1 MQVGVESAPSAR
13 TDRLISDGGPPLR
26 PSTDGGVLEPDHEP
40 ATPAQTAGRVIPADT
55 VCVHPRPVLRAT
67 LAPRDPRGSAHKK
80 TLLPTRNLP
89 RSREEATTRRRQ
101 YRSNG
106 SKTGT
111 GETGEQAAPY
121 DRPPHKKYWGKRGD
135 RGTGTCVPIKSVGRV
150 GSRVQIDCH
159 SGHPGKWGA
168 GAGPAICLR
177 PHLCVGSLG
186 NQQPGQLC
194 MIPTV
199 WGIWGLSRWTRFEL
213 FAWSELVI
221 ATSPPV
227 IAHGRAGG
235 ISHSARWT
243 FSSFGYALRS
253 KRTAITRSGG

>member
-1 MQVGVESAPSAR
+1 MQIGVEADHETANRPLNIRRR
-13 TDRLISDGGPPLR
+13 TSLAAFRR
-26 PSTDGGVLEPDHEP
+26 WRVREPDHEP
-40 ATPAQTAGRVIPADT
+40 ATPAQTVGRVIPADT
-55 VCVHPRPVLRAT
+55 VCVHPRSVLRAT
-67 LAPRDPRGSAHKK
+67 LAPRDPRGSGHKK

-89 RSREEATTRRRQ
+89 RSREEATTRNHPPTAISLRRFKD
-101 YRSNG
+101 S
-106 SKTGT
+106 
-111 GETGEQAAPY
+111 
-121 DRPPHKKYWGKRGD
+121 D
-135 RGTGTCVPIKSVGRV
+135 RGTGACVPIKSVGRV

-199 WGIWGLSRWTRFEL
+199 WRIWGLSRWTRFEL

-221 ATSPPV
+221 ATFPPV
-227 IAHGRAGG
+227 RDHGRAGG

>member
-1 MQVGVESAPSAR
+1 MR
-13 TDRLISDGGPPLR
+13 RPP
-26 PSTDGGVLEPDHEP
+26 P
-40 ATPAQTAGRVIPADT
+40 
-55 VCVHPRPVLRAT
+55 
-67 LAPRDPRGSAHKK
+67 
-80 TLLPTRNLP
+80 
-89 RSREEATTRRRQ
+89 ATTRRRQ
-101 YRSNG
+101 YRSDG

-111 GETGEQAAPY
+111 GESGEQAAPY

-199 WGIWGLSRWTRFEL
+199 WRIWGLSRWTRFEL

-221 ATSPPV
+221 ATFPPV
-227 IAHGRAGG
+227 RDHGRAGG